1 MPSTPLTF
9 LCTGVPNTGNN
20 IPKCFAGVDRYKHVL
35 RYNDW
40 EWVREDFGV
49 PTRAI
54 ALRALHAFPEYESS
68 WPVWKSLFVVSF
80 NSRIRTQALPH

>member
-1 MPSTPLTF
+1 MPSTPSTRF
-9 LCTGVPNTGNN
+9 CTGVLNTGNN

-40 EWVREDFGV
+40 EWVQEDFGV
-49 PTRAI
+49 PTRAV
-54 ALRALHAFPEYESS
+54 ALTALQAFPEYESS